1 MKTTY
6 KILSFILMLFLSV
19 SVYAQIPEEIKW
31 EHLKKT
37 YATDSTALQ
46 LSLNGKSL
54 NGAYKIPLD
63 EDSYA
68 LYTIKNGMITGE
80 AFWYTNG
87 GTLECKLLYKR
98 GVRNGL
104 KENYDKNGKVWL
116 RQEFKDGRQDGLS
129 EMYSNGQ
136 LNTKSEYKKGKKYG
150 KQISYSSGKI
160 LSETEY
166 KDNLREGI
174 SKTYDFQGNLI
185 SEISYKQD
193 RQDGLSVMYAMGK
206 RNMDFMFV
214 AGKKHGIG
222 HMYKPDGS
230 VIFTSYYLN
239 GEKVSEN
246 DYQLYINDTK

>member
-80 AFWYTNG
+80 AFSYTNG
-87 GTLECKLLYKR
+87 
-98 GVRNGL
+98 
-104 KENYDKNGKVWL
+104 
-116 RQEFKDGRQDGLS
+116 EFA
-129 EMYSNGQ
+129 
-136 LNTKSEYKKGKKYG
+136 
-150 KQISYSSGKI
+150 I
-160 LSETEY
+160 
-166 KDNLREGI
+166 
-174 SKTYDFQGNLI
+174 
-185 SEISYKQD
+185 
-193 RQDGLSVMYAMGK
+193 V
-206 RNMDFMFV
+206 
-214 AGKKHGIG
+214 
-222 HMYKPDGS
+222 
-230 VIFTSYYLN
+230 
-239 GEKVSEN
+239 
-246 DYQLYINDTK
+246 